1 MEFVKTDI
9 VTTHIFTLGHQ
20 SMRVHEGKRKNS
32 PCITERQHHQDN
44 SNTCCITKHSHL

>member
-20 SMRVHEGKRKNS
+20 SMRVHEGK
-32 PCITERQHHQDN
+32 P
-44 SNTCCITKHSHL
+44 KH